1 MVVDVAFVDGHED
14 ILVTKAG
21 WDRVAAS
28 EVGRCPVRA
37 MDSGTERGGVVE
49 WNGRGGACGG
59 RRSEERGKG
68 VKAKGFGWGFA
79 GGVEALS
86 MGIEMSQRR
95 GNIEGRVV
103 GDEFAGESREGG

>member
-14 ILVTKAG
+14 TLVTKAG

-28 EVGRCPVRA
+28 EVGRCPVRS
-37 MDSGTERGGVVE
+37 MDSGREGGGVVK
-49 WNGRGGACGG
+49 WNGRGGACGD

-79 GGVEALS
+79 SGIEALS
-86 MGIEMSQRR
+86 VGIEMSQRR
-95 GNIEGRVV
+95 GKIEGRIFC
-103 GDEFAGESREGG
+103 DEFAGESREGG

>member
-1 MVVDVAFVDGHED
+1 MDVAFVNGHED

-21 WDRVAAS
+21 RDRVAAS
-28 EVGRCPVRA
+28 EVGRCPVGS
-37 MDSGTERGGVVE
+37 MDGGREGGGVVK
-49 WNGRGGACGG
+49 WNGRGGACGD
-59 RRSEERGKG
+59 RCSEERGKG